1 MVNKT
6 FITELDKHLLIYG
19 AILCFGITKTNDEV
33 VIITPRNNKLT
44 FSIQIDTYEKEIK
57 LQLLKVSNQKAAS
70 TKYSN
75 LPNKQL

>member
-33 VIITPRNNKLT
+33 VIITPCNKLT

-57 LQLLKVSNQKAAS
+57 LQLSNVSSQKATS

-75 LPNKQL
+75 QPNKQL